1 MISLCTVSCVVVLA
15 EVEFKYRPPAKKI
28 GMIAGGTGITP
39 MLQILRHILN
49 KEEGNEI
56 EL

>member
-1 MISLCTVSCVVVLA
+1 VSCVVVLA